1 VNNLSISVLFVIP
14 GDINRSTGGSIYDK
28 KLADYLTEHGYHVEI
43 ASIPDLP
50 YFASLIAGVVISAR
64 LLLRLIRGKHD
75 IVIEDGWVQPG
86 ALLFN
91 VGCRVISKTQ
101 LVIIVHQPRW
111 QGIKLPFTLIS
122 RMVEKISLKS
132 AQLIVAVSCFIKN
145 EVEQLVSNHRSTII
159 APPGS
164 EAFSRASC
172 ERVANEGDCLRLLF
186 VGNCNRLK
194 GLEYLIR
201 ALSSL
206 RDIPLELDIVGDIT
220 FDPRYY
226 DQMQRLA
233 KQLNVDDR
241 VTFHGVVSHRR
252 LGQFYSNADIFT
264 FPSLYEGYGIVLG
277 EAMHAG
283 IPIVTTR
290 VGSIREIVR
299 EGKNALIVPAADSA
313 ALAGAIKVLATDP
326 GIRRRFGE
334 RSRDLAQHLPTWKQ
348 TGQKIA
354 AAIGDIRY
362 TD

>member
-1 VNNLSISVLFVIP
+1 MNNSSNAVLFVIP

-28 KLADYLTEHGYHVEI
+28 KLANYLTEHGCHVEI
-43 ASIPDLP
+43 ASVPDLP
-50 YFASLIAGVVISAR
+50 YFASLIAGFVISTL
-64 LLLRLIRGKHD
+64 LLLRLIRGKHN
-75 IVIEDGWVQPG
+75 IVIEDGWVQPA

-91 VGCRVISKTQ
+91 LGCRVIGSTQ

-111 QGIKLPFTLIS
+111 QGIKPPFTPVA

-132 AQLIVAVSCFIKN
+132 AQLIVSVSCFIKN
-145 EVEQLVSNHRSTII
+145 EVEQLVANNSTII

-164 EAFSRASC
+164 EAFSRASS
-172 ERVANEGDCLRLLF
+172 ERVAHDGDCLRLLF

-201 ALSSL
+201 ALSTL
-206 RDIPLELDIVGDIT
+206 GDIALELDIVGDTT

-241 VTFHGVVSHRR
+241 VTFHGVVSHER
-252 LGQFYSNADIFT
+252 LGQFYSNADIFI

-283 IPIVTTR
+283 LPIVTTR
-290 VGSIREIVR
+290 VGPIDEIVR
-299 EGKNALIVPAADSA
+299 EGENALIVPVADSM
-313 ALAGAIKVLATDP
+313 ALAVAIRTLATDTET
-326 GIRRRFGE
+326 RRRFGE
-334 RSRDLAQHLPTWKQ
+334 RSSDFAQELPTWKQ
-348 TGQKIA
+348 TCEKIG
-354 AAIGDIRY
+354 AAIGDYRR